1 MPAMFLCALYATAPL
16 DRVWRCELRAVWPVR
31 DQRPIRRQFF
41 DLPGRCDPAPISN
54 WASAFNSCGYNLFY
68 GVNPRFADRGS
79 AEFVAGVVALPL
91 DYDSM
96 ALGQEALKRLVQCG
110 LAPNIVVA
118 SGRGLHGYLFLG
130 AVADCA
136 AARAVGRRL
145 CYWTDSDSVFDAP
158 RTMRLPGTVNQ
169 KRETSGAVA
178 TVVHFRPEPRYSLA
192 EITGRLDAAGV
203 PVPEPEKRERRL
215 RAAPVA
221 SSVIAPVA
229 APMAAPVAASVAPP
243 VAPPPVAP
251 APRAPRPRTPPRI
264 PAAPSSGEQSSYA
277 KLWAWIP
284 ERIQSLIITGLSEHH
299 RYQSRSEADLAV
311 VRALVNAAASDDD
324 IVEIFE
330 GYPRGIGEKTAEQ
343 GLHYLQ
349 HTIDTARDTANPVD
363 VSVVQFRCTMPYDG
377 GAARVLL
384 RLRVVKGPGLAA
396 EFTQG
401 IALGRRGDDVWRYL
415 FMAAGLSPPGERRR
429 KELRALVGRRA
440 HAELGEGPYG
450 MEVRRWLPPWMD
462 P

>member
-1 MPAMFLCALYATAPL
+1 MDPVMPAMFLSALYATAPL
-16 DRVWRCELRAVWPVR
+16 DRVLRCELRAVWPVR

-41 DLPGRCDPAPISN
+41 DLPGSCDPAPISN
-54 WASAFNSCGYNLFY
+54 WASAWNSCGYNLFY
-68 GVNPRFADRGS
+68 GVNPRFADGGK

-91 DYDSM
+91 DYDSIE
-96 ALGQEALKRLVQCG
+96 LGQRALRRLVEVG

-118 SGRGLHGYLFLG
+118 SGRGYHAYLLLNT
-130 AVADCA
+130 VADCA

-192 EITGRLDAAGV
+192 EITSRLDVAGA
-203 PVPEPEKRERRL
+203 PIPDPEKRERRL
-215 RAAPVA
+215 RARPVA

-229 APMAAPVAASVAPP
+229 APVASPVVAPVAPRV
-243 VAPPPVAP
+243 VP
-251 APRAPRPRTPPRI
+251 APRPPTPSVPPRV
-264 PAAPSSGEQSSYA
+264 PVPETPEQQAHRA
-277 KLWAWIP
+277 KLWAWLP
-284 ERIQSLIITGLSEHH
+284 ERIQDLIITGVYDHDK
-299 RYQSRSEADLAV
+299 YQSRSEADLAV
-311 VRALVNAAASDDD
+311 VRALVNAGASDDD

-330 GYPRGIGEKTAEQ
+330 QYPAGIGERTAER

-349 HTIDTARDTANPVD
+349 HTIDTARDTANSVD
-363 VSVVQFRCTMPYDG
+363 ISIVQFRCRVPYDG
-377 GAARVLL
+377 EAARALL
-384 RLRVVKGPGLAA
+384 RLRVVKGPGLGA
-396 EFTQG
+396 EFTHG
-401 IALGRRGDDVWRYL
+401 IALGRKGDEVWRYL
-415 FMAAGLSPPGERRR
+415 FMAAGLSPPPERRR

-440 HAELGEGPYG
+440 HAELAEGPYG